1 MQTNDRTA
9 YRPNWQ
15 RLERFRQCAAE
26 DLWAAKNSDDAENM
40 DDDSEVSNEYFFW
53 RSVGNANESI

>member
-40 DDDSEVSNEYFFW
+40 DDDSEVSDE
-53 RSVGNANESI
+53 

>member
-1 MQTNDRTA
+1 MQTNERTA

-15 RLERFRQCAAE
+15 RLERFRQRAAE

-40 DDDSEVSNEYFFW
+40 YDESEVGDE
-53 RSVGNANESI
+53 